1 LGNMELTTYD
11 PSIKG
16 DISCGERKPANAVVI
31 AYLANADAKL
41 KVDGVLKSIEFVPS
55 DFKLKP

>member
-1 LGNMELTTYD
+1 MELTTND
-11 PSIKG
+11 PSIRG

-31 AYLANADAKL
+31 AYIANADAKL
-41 KVDGVLKSIEFVPS
+41 KLNGILKSIEFVPA